1 MQPVELTVHL
11 SAVAIVQQPVIVL
24 AAVLVKQTVRVGATV
39 AVVLLAITGAR
50 INVGEAAPMDA
61 LLLVL

>member
-24 AAVLVKQTVRVGATV
+24 AAVLVKQTVRAGATM
-39 AVVLLAITGAR
+39 AVVLLAITDAQ
-50 INVGEAAPMDA
+50 ISVGE
-61 LLLVL
+61 LVLMGVPVLVL

>member
-11 SAVAIVQQPVIVL
+11 SAVAIVQQPVIAL

-39 AVVLLAITGAR
+39 AVVLPAITGAR

>member
-11 SAVAIVQQPVIVL
+11 SAVAIVQQPVIALVV
-24 AAVLVKQTVRVGATV
+24 ALVKQTVRVGATV
-39 AVVLLAITGAR
+39 AVVLLAIADAQ
-50 INVGEAAPMDA
+50 ISVGEAAPMDA

>member
-1 MQPVELTVHL
+1 MQPVELTVLL

-24 AAVLVKQTVRVGATV
+24 AAVLVKQTVRADVTMV
-39 AVVLLAITGAR
+39 VVLLAIQDAQ
-50 INVGEAAPMDA
+50 INAGEAAPMDA

>member
-11 SAVAIVQQPVIVL
+11 SAVAIVQQPVIAL
-24 AAVLVKQTVRVGATV
+24 AAVLVKQIVQVGATV
-39 AVVLLAITGAR
+39 AVVLLAIADAQ
-50 INVGEAAPMDA
+50 ISVGEAAPMDA

>member
-24 AAVLVKQTVRVGATV
+24 AAVLVKQTVRADVTMV
-39 AVVLLAITGAR
+39 VVLLAIQDAQ
-50 INVGEAAPMDA
+50 ISVGEAAPMDA